1 MRRYSGFTLIEIV
14 VVMVIMGIT
23 VVSVSGFVSQG
34 ALLMAEASARV
45 TLAQFTRNITER
57 ISREVAG
64 SIPYQ
69 TAVSRDENGNGVLS
83 FREPLY
89 VLRVY
94 RVTEESGADISKKYA
109 YVYPSRGTDFACDR
123 IASSGKDRVSLLG
136 VIRSSGNLAE
146 KKLLSGDCAVS
157 GNLIRL
163 DVTGLDTDMGLDRV
177 YLMNDWSRVSYT
189 ISADGYLF
197 YHRGSSVTVINADG
211 RNKVK
216 KMFFEAPD
224 GSGQQTASHL
234 NSVFMALFTET
245 DSETMSVEQLL
256 EAENVL

>member
-23 VVSVSGFVSQG
+23 VVSVAGFVSQG

-57 ISREVAG
+57 ISREMAG

-94 RVTEESGADISKKYA
+94 RVTEESSPTSKKYA
-109 YVYPSRGTDFACDR
+109 YVYPSSGTDFACNR
-123 IASSGKDRVSLLG
+123 IDSSGQDRVSLLG
-136 VIRSSGNLAE
+136 VIRSNGNLAE
-146 KKLLSGDCAVS
+146 KKLSSGDCAVS

-163 DVTGLDTDMGLDRV
+163 DVTELDTDLGLDRV

-189 ISADGYLF
+189 IGTDGYLF

-245 DSETMSVEQLL
+245 DTETMSVEQLL

>member
-94 RVTEESGADISKKYA
+94 RVTEESSKKYA
-109 YVYPSRGTDFACDR
+109 YVYPSSGTDFACNR
-123 IASSGKDRVSLLG
+123 IAPSQKDRVSLLG

-146 KKLLSGDCAVS
+146 KALSSGDCAVS

-163 DVTGLDTDMGLDRV
+163 DVSGLDADLVLDRV
-177 YLMNDWSRVSYT
+177 YLMNDWSQVSYT
-189 ISADGYLF
+189 IGTDGYLF
-197 YHRGSSVTVINADG
+197 YHRGTSVTVINADG

-245 DSETMSVEQLL
+245 DTETMSVEQLL